1 MNCNEASD
9 MILKG
14 ERSGILE
21 EHLAKCPECRSLE
34 ADLRRLSSMA
44 DTPLPEVPEKLD
56 RAILACA
63 AEQSARRSSS
73 MGPTLLFRMPVLRAV
88 AAVAV
93 LAACAV
99 LTFSMMTDGGTAAV
113 PRPLAVSETVRGS
126 EGDVLDFLTNSAE
139 LDADLLA
146 LSVELDQ
153 TESDL
158 QLMASVS
165 APSWYSSAAYG
176 DF

>member
-1 MNCNEASD
+1 MHCKEASD

-14 ERSGILE
+14 ERRDSLE
-21 EHLAKCPECRSLE
+21 QQLGQCPECRSLNE
-34 ADLRRLSSMA
+34 DLRRISAMA
-44 DTPLPEVPEKLD
+44 DMPLPEVPEKLD

-63 AEQSARRSSS
+63 AEQSARRT

-99 LTFSMMTDGGTAAV
+99 LTFSVMTNGGSAAV
-113 PRPLAVSETVRGS
+113 PRPLAVAETTQGS

-153 TESDL
+153 TESDM
-158 QLMASVS
+158 QLIASVS
-165 APSWYSSAAYG
+165 ASSWYSAAAYG

>member
-14 ERSGILE
+14 ERNGILE

-34 ADLRRLSSMA
+34 KDLRRLSSMA
-44 DTPLPEVPEKLD
+44 DMPLPEVPEKLD

-63 AEQSARRSSS
+63 AEQSARRA

-99 LTFSMMTDGGTAAV
+99 LTFSVMTNGGSAAV